1 MRTNLKVI
9 FLLFFVS
16 TWVTSGCDQD
26 HEQSSNP
33 KEIDNSGYRVN
44 FELDSSTNE
53 PQSFNVSIQTPIC
66 TDTKVYGTYKG
77 VEFVN
82 YAYAAAHKL
91 TGTDIA
97 HQYSNVISKYVGRKL
112 KAMFIEGNY
121 AKVNLKG
128 IKMTTKGMHDGDHY
142 VEYYVEI
149 PIIRVPK
156 YLATTS
162 FDHCGGWGH
171 VPDIENRLKK
181 LSTSGIVKN
190 KKLDVSPLYKT
201 REGLQEY
208 WIQWQNTHYQ

>member
-1 MRTNLKVI
+1 MRTIQKVV
-9 FLLFFVS
+9 FLLITPVACF
-16 TWVTSGCDQD
+16 TSSCDQ
-26 HEQSSNP
+26 ESTRTSLP
-33 KEIDNSGYRVN
+33 KKNDAQGYRVN
-44 FELDSSTNE
+44 FELDLNSDE
-53 PQSFNVSIQTPIC
+53 PKTFNVSIQTPVC
-66 TDTKVYGTYKG
+66 TDNKVYGTYKG

-82 YAYAAAHKL
+82 YAYAAEHQL

-121 AKVNLKG
+121 AKVDLKR
-128 IKMTTKGMHDGDHY
+128 IKMTTKGMHDGDHF

-149 PIIRVPK
+149 PLIRVPK

-181 LSTSGIVKN
+181 LSMSGIVKN